1 LQTGDTISINVQD
14 TDTIHMVKSKI
25 QETERVPPDQQH
37 LTFAE
42 LRLEDQHTLAYY
54 SIKDNSTLHMIM
66 IIWDGFPIFIKTL
79 TGI

>member
-42 LRLEDQHTLAYY
+42 LQLEDQRTLAYY
-54 SIKDNSTLHMIM
+54 SIKDNSTLYFSI
-66 IIWDGFPIFIKTL
+66 GNGYSIFIKTL